1 VAQNISPPA
10 PFNVFQLNYS
20 IDLQAFYLLQS
31 IWVDNMVEPKPLLRF
46 SVFLI
51 ALLAYLTASVP
62 AMSYEEPE
70 YSIVKKTDV
79 YEVRQY
85 KKRTVAEV
93 TYGEEDSGF
102 RVLFDYISGANKG
115 SKEVEMTIPVT
126 QSKEIDM
133 TVPVTQSMTDG
144 KMSMRFFLPM
154 QYSKQNAPEP
164 NDERV
169 RIIDLPAEYFAVI
182 SYSGFASDG
191 NFEEHYTELKA
202 ALDKDGMVIKGPPI
216 KATYNS
222 PFTLPFLRRNEA
234 MYPLEWN

>member
-1 VAQNISPPA
+1 M
-10 PFNVFQLNYS
+10 
-20 IDLQAFYLLQS
+20 
-31 IWVDNMVEPKPLLRF
+31 WVDNMVEPKPPLRF

-85 KKRTVAEV
+85 KQRTVAEV

-133 TVPVTQSMTDG
+133 TVPVTQSTTDG

-222 PFTLPFLRRNEA
+222 PFTPPFLRRNEA

>member
-1 VAQNISPPA
+1 M
-10 PFNVFQLNYS
+10 
-20 IDLQAFYLLQS
+20 
-31 IWVDNMVEPKPLLRF
+31 WVDNMVEPKPLLRF

-51 ALLAYLTASVP
+51 AILAYLIASVP

-70 YSIVKKTDV
+70 YSIVKKTDF

-93 TYGEEDSGF
+93 IYGEEDSGF

-115 SKEVEMTIPVT
+115 SREVEMTVPVT
-126 QSKEIDM
+126 QSKEINM
-133 TVPVTQSMTDG
+133 TLPATQSTTDG

-169 RIIDLPAEYFAVI
+169 RIIDLPVEYFAVI

-191 NFEEHYTELKA
+191 NFEEHHTELKA

-222 PFTLPFLRRNEA
+222 PFTCLLYTSPSPRD
-234 MYPLEWN
+234 

>member
-1 VAQNISPPA
+1 MGVQVSPPA
-10 PFNVFQLNYS
+10 PFNVFQLSYS

-31 IWVDNMVEPKPLLRF
+31 IWVDNMVEPKPLLHL
-46 SVFLI
+46 SAFLI
-51 ALLAYLTASVP
+51 TLLAYFIASVP

-133 TVPVTQSMTDG
+133 TVPVTQSTTDG

-164 NDERV
+164 NDKRV

-234 MYPLEWN
+234 MYPLDWN